1 MEFTGQDLRAVL
13 NRSMRS
19 TGLAALI
26 GSPIV
31 WMAWGWQSLLLFLVG
46 ALISATGILEWRQ
59 LMSAILLR
67 LETKGD
73 ETGGDAKRKVRP
85 MWRVLFWFFL
95 RLILAAGLLYV
106 SLKVLDGKV
115 FALVA
120 GLALAILVLL
130 IEALRLFRS
139 WSA

>member
-1 MEFTGQDLRAVL
+1 MGMEFTDQDLRAVL

-19 TGLAALI
+19 IGIAALI

-31 WMAWGWQSLLLFLVG
+31 WKAWGWQSLLLFLVG

-59 LMSAILLR
+59 LVSAIALR
-67 LETKGD
+67 L
-73 ETGGDAKRKVRP
+73 DAKRTARP

-95 RLILAAGLLYV
+95 RLILAAALLYV

-115 FALVA
+115 FALVT

-130 IEALRLFRS
+130 VEAFRLFRS
-139 WSA
+139 WST